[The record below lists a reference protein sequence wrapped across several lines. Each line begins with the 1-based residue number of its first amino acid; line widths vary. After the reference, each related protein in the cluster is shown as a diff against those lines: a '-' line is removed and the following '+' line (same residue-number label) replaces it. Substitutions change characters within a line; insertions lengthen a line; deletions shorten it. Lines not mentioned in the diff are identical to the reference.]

1 MSTCRSRTEARADRG
16 DKRADRRIPPPVAS
30 LAPGPC
36 PARPPGL
43 LTGHTGPSL
52 PGRKSDERDGRVSVA
67 SAHERHD
74 GTEGGVELLL
84 SPWHRGRGYGARALD
99 ALTDLAFG
107 ELPLYRLRAITHT
120 DNTAALASSTG
131 RGSPGRGRAGRR
143 ACTGGGGTT
152 SRCSRCPVPSGRRRR
167 ARGPGT
173 CDRARLV
180 RVLGR
185 PGPGAPGGVEGGV
198 CGGAVIPRRARGR
211 RSRGW

>member
-43 LTGHTGPSL
+43 LTGHTEPSL

-84 SPWHRGRGYGARALD
+84 SPRHRGRGYGARALD

-120 DNTAALASSTG
+120 DNTAALA
-131 RGSPGRGRAGRR
+131 
-143 ACTGGGGTT
+143 
-152 SRCSRCPVPSGRRRR
+152 
-167 ARGPGT
+167 
-173 CDRARLV
+173 
-180 RVLGR
+180 VLDR
-185 PGPGAPGGVEGGV
+185 PGFTRE
-198 CGGAVIPRRARGR
+198 RASRPACLHRGR
-211 RSRGW
+211 RYDVAVFSLPRPEWEAQARPRSWDL